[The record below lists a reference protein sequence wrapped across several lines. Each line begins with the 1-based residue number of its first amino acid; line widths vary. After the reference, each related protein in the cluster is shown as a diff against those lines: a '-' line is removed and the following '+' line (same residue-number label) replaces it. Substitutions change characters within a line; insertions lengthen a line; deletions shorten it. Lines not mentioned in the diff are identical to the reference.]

1 MAQRE
6 KKKASARQT
15 QIAILTRP
23 DQDTLYLRTFWSPL
37 PTWVYGTV
45 GAALFAGAAAL
56 IGLGNGSSASS
67 IQTMV
72 LIGGLIGYFGAALGW
87 AVVGIA
93 GGDVQE
99 VTFNRREDVAQV
111 HQSLL
116 WIWRRNWSFEM
127 DEAFRLHVWLKRGG
141 FIFKLSQHEIV
152 DLVFTDDADSAK
164 LPSLNLG
171 RYPTELE
178 GMAIA
183 KQLADFLSLP
193 INREKPEN

>member
-6 KKKASARQT
+6 KKKERDRQT

-37 PTWVYGTV
+37 PTWIYGTV
-45 GAALFAGAAAL
+45 GAAVGAGAAAL
-56 IGLGNGSSASS
+56 IGVGSGSSGSD
-67 IQTMV
+67 IQTMM
-72 LIGGLIGYFGAALGW
+72 LIGALIGYFGAALTW

-93 GGDVQE
+93 GGDLQE

-127 DEAFRLHVWLKRGG
+127 DEARR
-141 FIFKLSQHEIV
+141 IF
-152 DLVFTDDADSAK
+152 
-164 LPSLNLG
+164 
-171 RYPTELE
+171 
-178 GMAIA
+178 
-183 KQLADFLSLP
+183 DFVEARVITLT
-193 INREKPEN
+193 I

>member
-6 KKKASARQT
+6 KKKKRDRQT

-37 PTWVYGTV
+37 PSWIYGTV
-45 GAALFAGAAAL
+45 GAAVVAGAAAL
-56 IGLGNGSSASS
+56 IGAGSGASGS
-67 IQTMV
+67 DIQTMA
-72 LIGGLIGYFGAALGW
+72 LIGGLIGYFGAALSW

-93 GGDVQE
+93 GGDLQE
-99 VTFNRREDVAQV
+99 VTFHRREDVAHV

-127 DEAFRLHVWLKRGG
+127 DEAFRLHVWQKRGG
-141 FIFKLSQHEIV
+141 LIFKLSQHEIV
-152 DLVFTDDADSAK
+152 DLTFTDDADSAR
-164 LPSLNLG
+164 LPNLNLG
-171 RYPTELE
+171 RYPTEME

-183 KQLADFLSLP
+183 KQLADFLQLP
-193 INREKPEN
+193 INREKPES